1 MKYLTLE
8 EAGIFHGHLGPFLVL
23 GYMAGEIAK
32 EILKPKNEFDLHAE
46 VILPLKR
53 PYTCVVDGVQCS
65 TKCTLGKL
73 NIELRESKA
82 NSIELVFRS
91 KVSGRIVRIK
101 VKDGIISK
109 LLSFSSLD
117 EAVNWLRSLPR
128 DKIFEIIVE

>member
-32 EILKPKNEFDLHAE
+32 EILKPKSEFDLHAE
-46 VILPLKR
+46 VILPLRR

-91 KVSGRIVRIK
+91 KVSGRVVRIK

>member
-91 KVSGRIVRIK
+91 KVSGRVVRIK